1 MLDSRTPARL
11 RLFPTASVVVLSLII
26 SLLVAVALPPAARA
40 QEPVGATDG
49 LEVTSTGETVLAGGQ
64 GRVTV
69 RATNPDGVDLY
80 NASAVVVLPVGVTY
94 VAGSATPGAPNGV
107 GEPTILSW
115 IPDPTDPDADDP
127 FTAQV
132 LVWENVADL
141 PRGASTS
148 VSFAIEADDARYP
161 VGSSFA
167 VGSGIYATDD
177 ERDLPDVTVPASGA
191 PEVTGATEGGSVDAT
206 VTVIALSV
214 SKAETGNAEAE
225 VYRGPANPAT
235 YTVTVRTAPT
245 AGTDDV
251 VVEDLVP
258 ATFTV
263 TGCDDSDY
271 TCEIV
276 EVDGEVFTKL
286 TWDLGDVGAGR
297 TIALTYN
304 AYVALREVTLPDADQ
319 PGAPTRPMTG
329 GYAVTNTVEASGT
342 YTGDVVEGG
351 VKAITTSDEAT
362 VTVLDVGIVKTV
374 AGDRFVAGE
383 NKTFRLDVRTS
394 EYIDATGVSV
404 VDTIPDGMCPVLP
417 AGVTP
422 GGDPW
427 PAECADAASGDGS
440 VANATMTSAVY
451 DAGTGRF
458 AVTFTVSDRPESDVI
473 SITYDVY
480 MRDFFH
486 DGRRTSVGDRFRN
499 TVELEGTVNPVAGNT
514 VDEGAA
520 PGRNG
525 SESSIGT
532 EAVTMSKTVWTNP
545 DRRSITGVS
554 GAGTTCTAADDYTSP
569 TGAEVPA
576 LQLGDLVCFRITAD
590 FPTGVA
596 TRDVIV
602 SDFLPVGTS
611 MVAWSATEGAGWTSV
626 EGLGATPTTAT
637 RWQLGEEAAG
647 SLYVAPGD
655 DLELF
660 LLARVDSVPAT
671 QPRVTGNLAKMRY
684 SGDGTIVALRDD
696 VDLQLAPAPPLALD
710 KKVNGVDS
718 LTPVREDQQLT
729 FTIDVGHE
737 GTPDGLNDY
746 PLDEIEVWDVLPAG
760 FSCDDITTATPAI
773 APGACAPRGD
783 GRVVVRWV
791 LDLSADTLR
800 GGETTTISYSLTV
813 PSPLSIS
820 STHTNTAAVTR
831 FTSVS
836 TNGLDPEAGGA
847 TFYPSNPVGAFP
859 DETKNAA
866 QASDS
871 ATIGLAG
878 ATVDKTVTAT
888 GVTETGNSALGQATI
903 GETVTWEY
911 TATIPAKTSIFN
923 GILNDQLPAA
933 ARWDAVGVPE
943 LTAAPAGV
951 VSAAGCARDA
961 DEFRLCIDPS
971 NAAFGDLFFPTTWTN
986 TDVAVADFTVSLTV
1000 QVADDAANTHGAGF
1014 SNAVELR
1021 STPTTTDSGSVLR
1034 GSDSAGVTVVVPS
1047 PTLAKEVSLTSA
1059 TGPWSASD
1067 TSADGGQTV
1076 YYRLTATN
1084 AGGRPPLHDTVIVDC
1099 LASGMTDFTNLTAG
1113 SVATVSAGVAGD
1125 GSNGCAV
1132 GRTKYTWTLTG
1143 DLATTAQIV
1152 YSARVPDPIASSSTF
1167 RNDAA
1172 LTGST
1177 LAGAIDGER
1186 TLTASAN
1193 RVVTAAIPTITKAK
1207 VPAGGTVV
1215 PGETVAWRVTVT
1227 IPTGVDLHQ
1236 ARILDTLPNQ
1246 LGTAANATFSVSCG
1260 SGWTEPCPTATRL
1273 AAPGG
1278 NAQVLGVYLD
1288 DIAAAETPRTLIL
1301 DVSST
1306 VLTSVST
1313 ATTVTNTARITWDT
1327 AEATPPTT
1335 AVAGTATSAN
1345 ATATAQ
1351 IRHPLVTATKTV
1363 SPTTPIAQ
1371 GQIFSYTATATAS
1384 SNTANNNKTAYNV
1397 VFVDT
1402 VPAGVIPVVSSVDG
1416 TPLADGATVAGG
1428 GVWNQ
1433 TTRTITWT
1441 ISSLA
1446 VGSPQ
1451 SFTYPAKLALAS
1463 TLSGA
1468 ALTNSV
1474 RAQSWTSLP
1483 ADGRSYGP
1491 GTAATAS
1498 VTPAFPLV
1506 NTAKSQLTANPV
1518 YIGDEVTFQ
1527 VTLSNAGTATAVS
1540 MDAVDTLP
1548 AGWTYVAGSTVI
1560 DGSAASDPA
1569 VSGQTLT
1576 WSGLGQLTTGQSHT
1590 ITYRAVATSSVSV
1603 GSGVE
1608 HRNTARAAAVTD
1620 ATGGTSYN
1628 GGSGSYVGTTGEAVA
1643 RIHRAD
1649 LSVVKT
1655 AGTFVAGQN
1664 GTFDIVVSN
1673 AAGSDPAVGVT
1684 VTDTLTLPAGVTF
1697 VSATGTGWTCS
1708 APTGAGDFTCQRSTA
1723 TETLAAGASWPA
1735 IRITVAV
1742 AADVA
1747 SGTAVPNT
1755 ARVAARTED
1764 RNGDNNTSSA
1774 TGTVITRA
1782 DLAVAKA
1789 VTSPAT
1795 GPVTAGEAIEWS
1807 VTARNNGP
1815 SVSRGSAGAPIVVS
1829 DTLPSGISDAEFVGT
1844 APAGCAITGATV
1856 RCEIAADLAVG
1867 DTFTVRFRGVVDSD
1881 TTAGSVIENTA
1892 TVTPVTTDPQSGNN
1906 SSTTRTTVRVEED
1919 LTIVKSVIDPAPP
1932 AAVVPGES
1940 ISYRIAVGN
1949 RGPSDAR
1956 GVFVVDT
1963 LPAATTF
1970 EAITAGGSAWT
1981 AEVEGSTVTFTLDGD
1996 LVAGDAAPV
2005 LEYRVALDPAF
2016 TGASAD
2022 LLNTASVSSIWYEA
2036 EDLPR
2041 PTDTAQPGP
2050 AQPVADLELT
2060 KSVRPTGGAAGDAVI
2075 AGETAIYTL
2084 TTDNLGPSNAG
2095 AVTLTDTLPTGLA
2108 FVTPLP
2114 AGCTADGRDLTCV
2127 KPAGLTVSETPW
2139 SVSVTVRVDAAFL
2152 GATLVNSAEVTST
2165 TADADPSNNIDSAE
2179 LDVIQRAKLTITK
2192 RASDDVIR
2200 AGENVTW
2207 TIVVGNDGPS
2217 DAQNVTL
2224 SDVLDARLQLVDV
2237 DSDSDV
2243 DCSGTAS
2250 LSCTIG
2256 TLASGAS
2263 TEITVTT
2270 TVRSSVVDGASIDN
2284 AATANSTTVDVV
2296 SGEPTTATDED
2307 TVEVIA
2313 LSELSITKS
2322 TTTPVV
2328 TAGGNAIFEI
2338 EVGNDGPSDAAASV
2352 VVTDELPDGLTFVSA
2367 STVGGPAIWVCDA
2380 SGADVTCELQDAA
2393 GDAVTLAAG
2402 SDAPVLQ
2409 IVAAVDA
2416 SLTAG
2421 TVTNTATVAS
2431 PSEPTPPSDSEDVE
2445 VRTAADLGIT
2455 KVNVGTPTAGE
2466 RFAWTIRVTNHG
2478 PSDSVATADDPI
2490 VVTDTLPDGVS
2501 FVSATGAGAACE
2513 ADGADVVCEIAATL
2527 EPNDTVTITLTVD
2540 VAEDVSGT
2548 LTNTASVAP
2557 GLTDEPDSAVWPNE
2571 ATAITPT
2578 VIEEADLAIEKL
2590 VLTPDAEIVAGQPI
2604 RWRITVTDLGP
2615 SNSDGSAETPIVV
2628 TDTLPAG
2635 VTADA
2640 VTPPSDDWSCTIA
2653 DDGSSLRCEL
2663 ASDLATEDPQVFEV
2677 EATIGADVQGVI
2689 TNVATVTPGLTAQPD
2704 DSERNDTDRATSV
2717 VGESA
2722 DLRLLKDVLSP
2733 IVAGATGTYLLQVYN
2748 DGPSTAR
2755 EVTIVDTLPEVLTF
2769 QRVVTADGETS
2780 PWTCAADPGAPT
2792 EVTCTLD
2799 GVIEPGADPLELV
2812 LEVAAASDLGGSV
2825 TNRAVVS
2832 SVTPDPVEDNNSDSV
2847 IGVLQTT
2854 ADLVLDKTHD
2864 ADAPAVAGREFTWTL
2879 TVTND
2884 GPSDSVASEEQPI
2897 VVTDTLPAGVSFV
2910 SDGSDA
2916 ACVTADGDAQTVVC
2930 EITST
2935 IAAGV
2940 VVSID
2945 VRVALDADLDG
2956 AVTNVA
2962 TVAPGVTADPNTA
2975 NNGAD
2980 DTVAITEVADLVV
2993 EKDVVTPAEE
3003 IVAGRQIVWTVQV
3016 ANAGPSNSDATADDP
3031 ITVVDTLPAGVSFVS
3046 ASGDGWSCEPGDD
3059 DGSRETIVCERA
3071 EDLAVGAAPVIT
3083 VTGLIGPDV
3092 QGSVRNDVEVTPGL
3106 TPNDGDDP
3114 NTDQVTS
3121 PVAESA
3127 DLALSKA
3134 VTGTI
3139 TAGGTGE
3146 YTLVVTNLGPSSAR
3160 EVTVTDTLPSGL
3172 TYRAVTGDGWECEPA
3187 DGSDVV
3193 CTYDGVLAPA
3203 ASVSFVLAVDAAPQL
3218 QGDIVNTAVVSTTTP
3233 DPNPDND
3240 TATATGLI
3248 AEVVDLSIV
3257 KTAVGE
3263 AEIGEE
3269 FAYELS
3275 VRNAGPSEARGVRVD
3290 DLVPAGLEV
3299 VGISGDGWDCAVD
3312 ASTGQT
3318 VCLRDMLAAGE
3329 TAPVI
3334 TVQVRVL
3341 PAAYPEVSNTAT
3353 VTSTSPEDAATTAD
3367 NTSTATV
3374 TVPPKSDLA
3383 ITKTR
3388 LDELVTEK
3396 QARYDVTVVNNG
3408 PTEDPGPITVTDD
3421 LPEELTARS
3430 WTIDGA
3436 DGSCEQSAES
3446 FTCTVDGLAVG
3457 QSVTFIFTVDV
3468 AATAVGD
3475 IVNTATVGSV
3485 AGRTTSQ
3492 DTAEG
3497 VVTVVDLPSTGGT
3510 LAPYLPF
3517 GIALLLLGVAAIWW
3531 SRRQMRGMV

>member
-11 RLFPTASVVVLSLII
+11 RLFPAVSAAAVLSLIV
-26 SLLVAVALPPAARA
+26 SLLVMVAVPPAARA
-40 QEPVGATDG
+40 QEPVGVADG
-49 LEVTSTGETVLAGGQ
+49 LTVTSTGETVLAGGQ

-94 VAGSATPGAPNGV
+94 VAGSATPGAPNGI
-107 GEPTILSW
+107 GEPTIRTW
-115 IPDPTDPDADDP
+115 VPDPADPDAENP

-132 LVWENVADL
+132 LIWENVADL
-141 PRGASTS
+141 PLGASTS

-177 ERDLPDVTVPASGA
+177 ERDLPDVTIPPSGA

-225 VYRGPANPAT
+225 VYRGPENPAT

-251 VVEDLVP
+251 IIEDLVP

-263 TGCDDSDY
+263 TGCNDSDY

-286 TWDLGDVGAGR
+286 TWDLGNVGAGR
-297 TIALTYN
+297 TILLTYN
-304 AYVALREVTLPDADQ
+304 AYVALREVTLPDADE

-351 VKAITTSDEAT
+351 VKTITTSAEAT

-383 NKTFRLDVRTS
+383 NKSFRLDVRTS
-394 EYIDATGVSV
+394 EYIDATGVTV

-417 AGVTP
+417 TGVTP

-427 PAECADAASGDGS
+427 PAECAEAASGSGT
-440 VANATMTSAVY
+440 VTNATMDSAVY
-451 DAGTGRF
+451 NAGTGRF
-458 AVTFTVSDRPESDVI
+458 TVSFTISDRPESDVI
-473 SITYDVY
+473 SIGYDVY

-486 DGRRTSVGDRFRN
+486 DGRRTSVGDRFSN

-532 EAVTMSKTVWTNP
+532 EAVTMAKTVWANP
-545 DRRSITGVS
+545 DRLPITGVA
-554 GAGTTCTAADDYTSP
+554 GAGTTCAAADDYTSP
-569 TGAEVPA
+569 TGADVPA

-596 TRDVIV
+596 TRDVVV
-602 SDFLPVGTS
+602 SDFLPLGTS
-611 MVAWSATEGAGWTSV
+611 MVAWSATSGAGWTSV
-626 EGLGATPTTAT
+626 EGLGGTPATAT

-647 SLYVAPGD
+647 SHYVAPGD

-684 SGDGTIVALRDD
+684 SGDGAIVALRDD
-696 VDLQLAPAPPLALD
+696 VNLQLAPAPPLALD
-710 KKVNGVDS
+710 KKVDGVDS
-718 LTPVREDQQLT
+718 LSPVREDQQLT
-729 FTIDVGHE
+729 FTIDVSHE
-737 GTPDGLNDY
+737 GTRDGLNDY

-760 FSCDDITTATPAI
+760 FDCDDITTASPAI
-773 APGACAPRGD
+773 APGACAPRAD

-791 LDLSADTLR
+791 LDLSADPLR
-800 GGETTTISYSLTV
+800 GGDTTRITYSLTV

-820 STHTNTAAVTR
+820 STHTNTAAVAR
-831 FTSVS
+831 FTAVS
-836 TNGLDPEAGGA
+836 TNGLDPDAGGA

-859 DETKNAA
+859 EETKNAA

-871 ATIGLAG
+871 ATVGLAG
-878 ATVDKTVTAT
+878 ATVEKTVTAT
-888 GVTETGNSALGQATI
+888 GVTEPGNSALGQATI

-911 TATIPAKTSIFN
+911 TATIPAKTSVFN
-923 GILNDQLPAA
+923 GILNDQLPTAT
-933 ARWDAVGVPE
+933 RWDAVGVPE

-951 VSAAGCARDA
+951 VADPGCARDA
-961 DEFRLCIDPS
+961 DEFRLCTDPS

-986 TDVAVADFTVSLTV
+986 AGTDAAEFTVSLTV

-1034 GSDSAGVTVVVPS
+1034 DSDSAGVTVVVPS
-1047 PTLAKEVSLTSA
+1047 PALAKEISLTSA
-1059 TGPWSASD
+1059 TGPWAATD
-1067 TSADGGQTV
+1067 ASADGGQTV

-1099 LASGMTDFTNLTAG
+1099 LASGMTDFTNLTAA

-1132 GRTKYTWTLTG
+1132 GRTKYTWTLTN

-1167 RNDAA
+1167 RNDAT

-1177 LAGAIDGER
+1177 LAGAVDGER
-1186 TLTASAN
+1186 TLTAAAN
-1193 RVVTAAIPTITKAK
+1193 RIVTAAIPTITKAK

-1215 PGETVAWRVTVT
+1215 PGETVSWRVTVT
-1227 IPTGVDLHQ
+1227 VPTGVSLYQ
-1236 ARILDTLPNQ
+1236 ARILDTLPAQ

-1288 DIAAAETPRTLIL
+1288 DIAAAETTRTIFL

-1306 VLTSVST
+1306 VLTSVS
-1313 ATTVTNTARITWDT
+1313 AAATVTNTARITWDT
-1327 AEATPPTT
+1327 AEATPPAT

-1384 SNTANNNKTAYNV
+1384 SNAANNNKTAYNV

-1402 VPAGVIPVVSSVDG
+1402 VPTGVIPVVSSTDG
-1416 TPLADGATVAGG
+1416 TPVADGATVAGG
-1428 GVWNQ
+1428 VWNQ
-1433 TTRTITWT
+1433 TARTITWT

-1463 TLSGA
+1463 TLSGT

-1506 NTAKSQLTANPV
+1506 NTAKSQLTSNPV
-1518 YIGDEVTFQ
+1518 YIGDQVTFQ
-1527 VTLSNAGTATAVS
+1527 VTVSNAGTATAVS

-1548 AGWTYVAGSTVI
+1548 TGWTYVAGSTVI
-1560 DGSAASDPA
+1560 DGSAATDPS

-1620 ATGGTSYN
+1620 GTGGTSYN
-1628 GGSGSYVGTTGEAVA
+1628 GGTGSYLGTTGEAVA

-1684 VTDTLTLPAGVTF
+1684 VTDTLTLPDGVTF
-1697 VSATGTGWTCS
+1697 VSAAGTGWSCSVPTGTGEFS
-1708 APTGAGDFTCQRSTA
+1708 CQRSTS

-1742 AADVA
+1742 AADVV
-1747 SGTAVPNT
+1747 SGTSVPNT

-1764 RNGDNNTSSA
+1764 RNSDNNTSSA
-1774 TGTVITRA
+1774 TGEVITRA
-1782 DLAVAKA
+1782 DLAVSKA
-1789 VTSPAT
+1789 VAAPST

-1807 VTARNNGP
+1807 VTVRNNGP
-1815 SVSRGSAGAPIVVS
+1815 SVSRGSAGAPIVLT
-1829 DTLPSGISDAEFVGT
+1829 DTLPSGVSDVAFVGT
-1844 APAGCAITGATV
+1844 APAGCAISGASL
-1856 RCEIAADLAVG
+1856 RCEIASDIAVDG
-1867 DTFTVRFRGVVDSD
+1867 TVTVRFRGVVDSD
-1881 TTAGSVIENTA
+1881 VTAGSVIENTA
-1892 TVTPVTTDPQSGNN
+1892 SVTPVTTDPQAGNN
-1906 SSTTRTTVRVEED
+1906 SSTVRTNVRVEED

-1940 ISYRIAVGN
+1940 ISYRIAIGN
-1949 RGPSDAR
+1949 RGPSDSR

-1963 LPAATTF
+1963 LPSSTTF
-1970 EAITAGGSAWT
+1970 DAITAGASAWS
-1981 AEVEGSTVTFTLDGD
+1981 ADVDGNTVTFTLDGD
-1996 LVAGDAAPV
+1996 LAAGTSAPV
-2005 LEYRVALDPAF
+2005 LEYRVRLDPAF
-2016 TGASAD
+2016 SGTSAD
-2022 LLNTASVSSIWYEA
+2022 LLNTAAVSSTWYEA

-2050 AQPVADLELT
+2050 AQPSADLELT
-2060 KSVRPTGGAAGDAVI
+2060 KTVRPSGGAAGDPVI
-2075 AGETAIYTL
+2075 AGETAVYTL

-2095 AVTLTDTLPTGLA
+2095 AVTLTDTLPTGLS

-2114 AGCTADGRDLTCV
+2114 AGCVADGRDLTCV

-2139 SVSVTVRVDAAFL
+2139 SVSVTVRVDAAFV
-2152 GATLVNSAEVTST
+2152 GATLVNAAEATST
-2165 TADADPSNNIDSAE
+2165 TADPRPSNNIDSVE
-2179 LDVIQRAKLTITK
+2179 LDVIQRAQLTITK
-2192 RASDDVIR
+2192 RASDDVVR
-2200 AGENVTW
+2200 AGEDVTW

-2224 SDVLDARLQLVDV
+2224 SDLLDARLQLVDV
-2237 DSDSDV
+2237 ESDDAV
-2243 DCSGTAS
+2243 TCTGTAS

-2256 TLASGAS
+2256 TLAAGAS
-2263 TEITVTT
+2263 TQITVTT
-2270 TVRSSVVDGASIDN
+2270 TVRSSVVDGASIEN
-2284 AATANSTTVDVV
+2284 SATASSTTIDAVT
-2296 SGEPTTATDED
+2296 GEPSTATDD
-2307 TVEVIA
+2307 DAIEVTA
-2313 LSELSITKS
+2313 LSELSIEKT

-2328 TAGGNAIFEI
+2328 TAGGNAVFRLQ
-2338 EVGNDGPSDAAASV
+2338 VGNDGPSDAAASV
-2352 VVTDELPDGLTFVSA
+2352 VVTDVLPEGLTFVSA
-2367 STVGGPAIWVCDA
+2367 STVGGPAIWECDG

-2402 SDAPVLQ
+2402 GDAPVLQ

-2416 SLTAG
+2416 SLPAG
-2421 TVTNTATVAS
+2421 TVTNTATVTS
-2431 PSEPTPPSDSEDVE
+2431 PSEPTPPSDSVDVD

-2455 KVNVGTPTAGE
+2455 KVNVGTPTAGQ
-2466 RFAWTIRVTNHG
+2466 RFAWTITVTNHG

-2501 FVSATGAGAACE
+2501 FVSATGTGAVCD
-2513 ADGADVVCEIAATL
+2513 ADGADVVCEIASTL
-2527 EPNDTVTITLTVD
+2527 EPTDTVTITLTVD

-2548 LTNTASVAP
+2548 LTNTATVAP
-2557 GLTDEPDSAVWPNE
+2557 GLTDEPETSVWPNE
-2571 ATAITPT
+2571 ATATTPT
-2578 VIEEADLAIEKL
+2578 VIEEADLAIEK
-2590 VLTPDAEIVAGQPI
+2590 VALTDDADIVAGEPI
-2604 RWRITVTDLGP
+2604 RWQLTVTNLGP
-2615 SNSDGSAETPIVV
+2615 SNSDGSAEAPIVV

-2640 VTPPSDDWSCTIA
+2640 VTAPSSDWSCTIA
-2653 DDGSSLRCEL
+2653 DDASSLTCEL
-2663 ASDLATEDPQVFEV
+2663 AADLATDDPQVFEV
-2677 EATIGADVQGVI
+2677 VATVGTDVQGTI
-2689 TNVATVTPGLTAQPD
+2689 TNVATVAPGLTPQPAD
-2704 DSERNDTDRATSV
+2704 HEGNDTDAVSSV

-2733 IVAGATGTYLLQVYN
+2733 IVAGSTGTYLLQVYN

-2755 EVTIVDTLPEVLTF
+2755 EVTVVDTLPEVLTF
-2769 QRVVTADGETS
+2769 ERVVTPAGETS

-2792 EVTCTLD
+2792 EVTCTFD
-2799 GVIEPGADPLELV
+2799 GVIEPGVDPIELV
-2812 LEVAAASDLGGSV
+2812 LEVSAASDLGGSV

-2832 SVTPDPVEDNNSDSV
+2832 SITPDPVPENNSDSV

-2854 ADLVLDKTHD
+2854 ADLVLGKTHD
-2864 ADAPAVAGREFTWTL
+2864 ADALAVAGREFTWTL

-2884 GPSDSVASEEQPI
+2884 GPSDSVASPEQPI
-2897 VVTDTLPAGVSFV
+2897 VVTDTLPVGVSFV
-2910 SDGSDA
+2910 ADGSDA
-2916 ACVTADGDAQTVVC
+2916 ACAAADGDARQVVC

-2935 IAAGV
+2935 IAAGDA
-2940 VVSID
+2940 VSID
-2945 VRVALDADLDG
+2945 LRVALDSDLEG
-2956 AVTNVA
+2956 SVTNTA
-2962 TVAPGVTADPNTA
+2962 TVVPGATADPNTA

-2980 DTVAITEVADLVV
+2980 DTVTITEVADLLVV
-2993 EKDVVTPAEE
+2993 KDVVTAAEE

-3016 ANAGPSNSDATADDP
+3016 TNDGPSNSDATADDP
-3031 ITVVDTLPAGVSFVS
+3031 ITVVDTLPAGVTFVS
-3046 ASGDGWSCEPGDD
+3046 ASGDDWSCEAGEPAGE
-3059 DGSRETIVCERA
+3059 RQTLVCERA
-3071 EDLAVGAAPVIT
+3071 EDLPVGEAPVIT

-3092 QGSVRNDVEVTPGL
+3092 RGTVRNDVEVTPGL
-3106 TPNDGDDP
+3106 TPDEDADD
-3114 NTDQVTS
+3114 NSDHTISQVG
-3121 PVAESA
+3121 ESA

-3139 TAGGTGE
+3139 TAGGAGE

-3160 EVTVTDTLPSGL
+3160 GVTVTDTLPNGL
-3172 TYRAVTGDGWECEPA
+3172 TFRSAAGTGWECEPA
-3187 DGSDVV
+3187 EGSDVV

-3203 ASVSFVLAVDAAPQL
+3203 ASVSFVLTVDAAEQL

-3248 AEVVDLSIV
+3248 AEIVDLSIV

-3263 AEIGEE
+3263 VEIGEE

-3275 VRNAGPSEARGVRVD
+3275 VRNAGPSQARGVRVE
-3290 DLVPAGLEV
+3290 DLVPNALEV
-3299 VGISGDGWDCAVD
+3299 LGISGSGWDCAVD
-3312 ASTGQT
+3312 DSTGQT
-3318 VCLRDMLAAGE
+3318 VCLRDTLNAGA
-3329 TAPVI
+3329 TAPTI
-3334 TVQVRVL
+3334 TVRVRVL

-3353 VTSTSPEDAATTAD
+3353 VASTSPEDAATTAD

-3374 TVPPKSDLA
+3374 TVPPKSDLV

-3388 LDELVTEK
+3388 LDELVTGK

-3421 LPEELTARS
+3421 LPEGLTARS

-3436 DGSCEQSAES
+3436 KGSCEQSAEA

-3492 DTAEG
+3492 DTADG

-3517 GIALLLLGVAAIWW
+3517 GVALLLLGVAAVWW
-3531 SRRQMRGMV
+3531 SRRQKRGMV